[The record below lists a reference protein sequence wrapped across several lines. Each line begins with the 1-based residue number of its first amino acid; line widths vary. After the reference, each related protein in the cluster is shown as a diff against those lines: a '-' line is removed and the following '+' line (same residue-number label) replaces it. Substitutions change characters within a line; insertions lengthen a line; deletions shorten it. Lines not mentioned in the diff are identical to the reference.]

1 MTSDEKSQYTEV
13 LQNYNFS
20 NLNDCSPSFGLIL
33 INYLVKAISPK
44 KSHGLN
50 FVSSQRAGSNFNF
63 LIEDKSFRCHIDD
76 FSDEEELSVN
86 YKRLQERTL
95 DKKFLSGGTQINQ
108 STSVNK
114 ISNLRETIFESTYK
128 NMKSIKSPLT
138 GKTIQRRSFNTNN
151 NHNFAEIKCS
161 KSNLFE
167 ADVSTI
173 HCSKFGSEYFW
184 GSSDYMILKTIVD
197 HDDINENQSKM
208 TPKAKCFQPKTCSC
222 CEIVVVDDDEFS
234 NYSIKLLIEQQCL
247 NIECTS
253 DVEKAMVIIKTE
265 NTCCQGVKVV
275 GIGVKPKTKK
285 SFEQYEKFITCFK
298 NNSKIGL
305 IALVAGNISPKKA
318 NYIKNAGFSAYLSKP
333 IFLSM
338 ISNCFLKYINT
349 TDKEDF

>member
-1 MTSDEKSQYTEV
+1 M
-13 LQNYNFS
+13 QNNNFS
-20 NLNDCSPSFGLIL
+20 NLNDCSPSLGLIL
-33 INYLVKAISPK
+33 SNYLVKAISPK

-63 LIEDKSFRCHIDD
+63 LIEDKSFRCHIDE
-76 FSDEEELSVN
+76 FSDDEELSVN

-95 DKKFLSGGTQINQ
+95 NKKFISGGTQINQ
-108 STSVNK
+108 SKCYEAASTSANK
-114 ISNLRETIFESTYK
+114 ISKRETIMESTYK

-138 GKTIQRRSFNTNN
+138 GKSIQRRSLMTN

-173 HCSKFGSEYFW
+173 HCSKLGSEYFW

-197 HDDINENQSKM
+197 PDDINENQSKM
-208 TPKAKCFQPKTCSC
+208 TPKEAKCFHPKTCSC

-234 NYSIKLLIEQQCL
+234 NYSIKLLIEQQFF

-253 DVEKAMVIIKTE
+253 DVEKAMTIIKTE
-265 NTCCQGVKVV
+265 NLCCQGVKVIC
-275 GIGVKPKTKK
+275 IGVKPKTKK
-285 SFEQYEKFITCFK
+285 SLEQYEKFIECFK

-305 IALVAGNISPKKA
+305 IALVAGNISQKKG

-349 TDKEDF
+349 TDKEYY